1 MLKTLW
7 QWLTG
12 DRIPMLPPWL
22 ALGLLLG
29 IQLVSVPFLLKIH
42 FNNSGDIYSPDDAP
56 IIQLRQALFKEFPG
70 DEVLIALF
78 EGDTLFEPA
87 FLKALNRVAEKLEQ
101 HPSVD
106 RVLTLTTVEHID
118 SSDDGF
124 SVSPLIDPRKIDSRT
139 PAQWKAR
146 ALGDTFAPGLLVSR
160 DGRAVA
166 LVVRPKILKE
176 SLARRDI
183 QIALEHA
190 IADEKL
196 TPYHSA
202 TAGSVAQTVEE
213 LRSIWRDS
221 AIFIP
226 LTVII
231 GLVLMWWV
239 VGRIRPVIVGGL
251 AMGTVVSAS
260 VAGLVMSGQ
269 PYTPITAMIPTLMAA
284 YTTATLL
291 HLYAALQRA
300 RIALLRRPQRI
311 ARALNDT
318 FKPGLF
324 NVLTTGAGL
333 LSLLWVDIPPV
344 QAFGLSG
351 AIGTLMVFVVVFI
364 LVPPILLKWDTPR
377 WPRRRSGFAR
387 MRRIAAAVAVF
398 SLRNAR
404 AVLATTAVL
413 VLVTTPVAL
422 QTKVE
427 SNLIEFFAPQ
437 HTISKSTDR
446 VESMLS
452 GVTGLEVILTGSERD
467 SLKDPATLARIKA
480 LQVWIDTLPE
490 VDRSFSLIDML
501 EEMNRALSGE
511 DLGDAALPTTRKLVQ
526 QLLLIY
532 DGDDLYEMVNREFQ
546 RGRLTLSLNVHGAN
560 EISRVVDKI
569 NARLAAHPIPGIHT
583 ELAGY
588 GKLFADQEDRIVD
601 GQLKSF
607 ASAFLQ
613 IFLLL
618 ALMFRS
624 FRGALICLVP
634 NLAPLFFIFVVMGS
648 TGIALDVATVLIAGV
663 ILGITVDDTIH
674 LYHGYLHRIQNG
686 VSPVFA
692 IIRSVESSG
701 RAVIA
706 ISVVLIAQ
714 FGLLALSDFRPT
726 ANFGM
731 LCAVGLFAGQVFELL
746 LMPALLGLK
755 IPRVRK
761 PLTAPSASARRI
773 HR

>member
-1 MLKTLW
+1 MLQSLKS
-7 QWLTG
+7 WLTG
-12 DRIPMLPPWL
+12 DRIPMLSPWL
-22 ALGLLLG
+22 ALALMLGL
-29 IQLVSVPFLLKIH
+29 QLASVPFLLKIH
-42 FNNSGDIYSPDDAP
+42 FNNAGDIYSPSDAP
-56 IIQLRQALFKEFPG
+56 IIQLRNSLFREFPG
-70 DEVLIALF
+70 DEALITLF

-87 FLKALNRVAEKLEQ
+87 FLNALNRVAEKLEQ

-118 SSDDGF
+118 ASDDGF
-124 SVSPLIDPRKIDSRT
+124 SVSLLVDPRKLDSQT
-139 PAQWKAR
+139 PDQWKAR
-146 ALGDTFAPGLLVSR
+146 TLGDTFAPGLLVSR

-183 QIALEHA
+183 QVALEQA
-190 IADEKL
+190 IIDEKL
-196 TPYHSA
+196 TPYHTA

-226 LTVII
+226 LTVVI
-231 GLVLMWWV
+231 GLALMWWV
-239 VGRIRPVIVGGL
+239 VGRIRPIIIGGL

-260 VAGLVMSGQ
+260 IAGLVISGQ

-291 HLYAALQRA
+291 HLYAAIQRA
-300 RIALLRRPQRI
+300 RIALLSRPQRI
-311 ARALNDT
+311 ARGLKDT

-351 AIGTLMVFVVVFI
+351 AIGTLMVFLVVFI

-377 WPRRRSGFAR
+377 WPRHRSGFAR
-387 MRRIAAAVAVF
+387 ARHIAAAIAVF
-398 SLRNAR
+398 SLRNAK
-404 AVLATTAVL
+404 A
-413 VLVTTPVAL
+413 VLVTTVILVIVTIPLVL

-427 SNLIEFFAPQ
+427 SNLIEFFSPQ

-446 VESMLS
+446 VENTLS
-452 GVTGLEVILTGSERD
+452 GVTGLEIILTGSGRD
-467 SLKDPATLARIKA
+467 SLKDPATLAKIKA
-480 LQVWIDTLPE
+480 LQRWVETLPE
-490 VDRSFSLIDML
+490 VDRSFSLIDVL
-501 EEMNRALSGE
+501 EEMNRALSGK
-511 DLGDAALPTTRKLVQ
+511 DLGDNALPTSRKLIH
-526 QLLLIY
+526 QLVLIY
-532 DGDDLYEMVNREFQ
+532 DGNDLYELVNREFQ

-569 NARLAAHPIPGIHT
+569 NEHIATHPIPGIQT
-583 ELAGY
+583 DLAGY

-601 GQLKSF
+601 GQVKSF
-607 ASAFLQ
+607 TSAFVQ
-613 IFLLL
+613 ILLL
-618 ALMFRS
+618 MALLFRS

-674 LYHGYLHRIQNG
+674 LYHGYLHRIKSG

-706 ISVVLIAQ
+706 ISIVLIAQ
-714 FGLLALSDFRPT
+714 FSLLGLSDFRPT
-726 ANFGM
+726 AHFGM

-746 LMPALLGLK
+746 LMPALLGLRL
-755 IPRVRK
+755 PK
-761 PLTAPSASARRI
+761 PGKATMAPTV
-773 HR
+773 

>member
-1 MLKTLW
+1 MQTLKE
-7 QWLTG
+7 WLIG
-12 DRIPMLPPWL
+12 DRIPMLPPWV

-29 IQLVSVPFLLKIH
+29 IQVLSVPFLLKLH
-42 FNNSGDIYSPDDAP
+42 FNNAGDIYSPADAP
-56 IIQLRQALFKEFPG
+56 IIQLREALFKEFPG
-70 DEVLIALF
+70 DEALIALF

-87 FLKALNRVAEKLEQ
+87 FLKALNRVAQKLEQ

-124 SVSPLIDPRKIDSRT
+124 SVSLLVDPKKLESRT
-139 PAQWKAR
+139 PAQWKTR
-146 ALGDTFAPGLLVSR
+146 ALGDTFAPGLLVSK

-183 QIALEHA
+183 QIALENA

-226 LTVII
+226 LTVVI
-231 GLVLMWWV
+231 GLALMWWV

-260 VAGLVMSGQ
+260 VAGLVISGQ

-291 HLYAALQRA
+291 HLYAAIQRA

-311 ARALNDT
+311 ERALKDT
-318 FKPGLF
+318 YKPGLF

-351 AIGTLMVFVVVFI
+351 AIGTLMVFLVVFV
-364 LVPPILLKWDTPR
+364 LVPPILRKWDRPR

-387 MRRIAAAVAVF
+387 ARHIAAAVAVF

-404 AVLATTAVL
+404 AVL
-413 VLVTTPVAL
+413 VTTVILIIATIPLVL

-446 VESMLS
+446 VESTLS
-452 GVTGLEVILTGSERD
+452 GVTGLEVILTGSKRD

-490 VDRSFSLIDML
+490 VDRSFSLIDVL
-501 EEMNRALSGE
+501 EEMNRALSGK
-511 DLGDAALPTTRKLVQ
+511 DLGDNALPTTRKLVQ

-532 DGDDLYEMVNREFQ
+532 DGNDLYELVNREFQ
-546 RGRLTLSLNVHGAN
+546 RSRLTLSLNVHGAN

-569 NARLAAHPIPGIHT
+569 NARLAEQPIPGIHT

-588 GKLFADQEDRIVD
+588 GKLFADQEDRIVE
-601 GQLKSF
+601 GQVKSF
-607 ASAFLQ
+607 ASAFVQ

-618 ALMFRS
+618 ALLFRS
-624 FRGALICLVP
+624 FRGALICLIP

-648 TGIALDVATVLIAGV
+648 TGISLDVATVLIAGV

-674 LYHGYLHRIQNG
+674 LYHGYLHRIHNG

-714 FGLLALSDFRPT
+714 FSLLGLSDFRPT
-726 ANFGM
+726 ADFGM

-755 IPRVRK
+755 IPKTRK
-761 PLTAPSASARRI
+761 PLMEPSV
-773 HR
+773 